1 MFRRFARPSRPSFDS
16 GGRNGSPASA
26 RNAAFH
32 PQRFFALL
40 LVLALLLP
48 LLAACAGPQAAPAA
62 AGGAAEL
69 KGTITASG
77 AFALYPLMVQWG
89 EEFSKLHPGVQF
101 DISAGGAGKGMADA
115 LAGAVDIGM
124 VSRGVTPEE
133 EGKGAWWV
141 AVTKDAVLPMVN
153 AQNPVLADLLAQ
165 GVTQEEFEKI
175 WITGEMTTWGQLVG
189 KPEITEPINVYTRSD
204 AAGAPETWAKYLGN
218 KKQENLK
225 GIAVF
230 GDPGLLDAVI
240 KDRLGIGFNNLAYAF
255 DNTTGQLVPGAV
267 AIPVDANADGKADD
281 GERLE
286 TKREA
291 IDAVASGKY
300 PSPPARAL
308 NLVTKDAPSPLVAA
322 FIKWVLTDGQ
332 KYVDEAGYVT
342 LPEDVL
348 KAGLEKVK

>member
-1 MFRRFARPSRPSFDS
+1 MFSPLAARRPVV
-16 GGRNGSPASA
+16 
-26 RNAAFH
+26 
-32 PQRFFALL
+32 ALL
-40 LVLALLLP
+40 VVLALLLP
-48 LLAACAGPQAAPAA
+48 LVAACAGPQAASAP
-62 AGGAAEL
+62 GDDGAATATPVPHTTVAAPAGSGGNSNL

-77 AFALYPLMVQWG
+77 AFALYPMVVKWG
-89 EEFSKLHPGVQF
+89 EEFSKANPGAQF

-124 VSRGVTPEE
+124 VSRDITKEE

-153 AQNPVLADLLAQ
+153 AQNPVLADLLAK
-165 GVTQEEFEKI
+165 GVTKEQFEKI
-175 WITGEMTTWGQLVG
+175 WITGEITTWGQLVG
-189 KPEITEPINVYTRSD
+189 KPEVTDAINVYTRSD
-204 AAGAPETWAKYLGN
+204 AAGAPETWAKYLG

-240 KDRLGIGFNNLAYAF
+240 KDKLGIGFNNLAYAF
-255 DNTTGQLVPGAV
+255 DNATGQLVPGAV
-267 AIPVDANADGKADD
+267 AIPVDANGDGTADD
-281 GERLE
+281 SERLE

-291 IDAVASGKY
+291 VDAVATGKY

-322 FIKWVLTDGQ
+322 FVKWVLTDGQ

-342 LPEDVL
+342 LPADVL
-348 KAGLEKVK
+348 QAGLGKVK